1 MKSDTAKSPAL
12 AMFLN
17 LLLPGLGHLLWRE
30 WLFGLFIFL
39 IMLIAVIL
47 FVVSLLV
54 PIGLVVKSLLLGL
67 PLIFY
72 AFSFLDLH
80 RTIRTR
86 RSSTAITGRTVITLL
101 VVGIIYQVASPSA
114 PLNFALC
121 NLPEMY
127 RQEDNR
133 LVPKFHRGDLLKAS
147 RLAYFLHLV
156 FLDQPVMHAL
166 PDRYDLVRFTSDD
179 GARRSGVVLGR
190 SGESVE
196 LADGIV
202 VVNGLPDLGH
212 TGLGFELSGSCPLTA
227 VKEYS
232 ILIATLN
239 GGVIDQVYQVPF
251 SDIVGKVS
259 RLF

>member
-1 MKSDTAKSPAL
+1 VRNDTAKSPAL

-54 PIGLVVKSLLLGL
+54 PLGLVVKILLLGL

-72 AFSFLDLH
+72 GFSFVDLH
-80 RTIRTR
+80 RTVRTR
-86 RSSTAITGRTVITLL
+86 QKTTAITGRTAL
-101 VVGIIYQVASPSA
+101 VLVGLGLVYQIGAPSA
-114 PLNFALC
+114 PLNFALT
-121 NLPEMY
+121 NLPELY
-127 RQEDNR
+127 RQEDSR
-133 LVPKFHRGDLLKAS
+133 LAPKFHRGDLLKAS
-147 RLAYFLHLV
+147 QLSYFIHLV
-156 FLDQPVMHAL
+156 FLDQPIMHAL
-166 PDRYDLVRFTSDD
+166 PERYDIVRFKSE
-179 GARRSGVVLGR
+179 GEVRRSGIVLGR
-190 SGESVE
+190 SGESVA
-196 LADGIV
+196 LAEGV
-202 VVNGLPDLGH
+202 MVVNGLPDLGAS
-212 TGLGFELSGSCPLTA
+212 GAGFALGGACPLTV

-232 ILIATLN
+232 ILVATLN
-239 GGVIDQVYQVPF
+239 GGVVDQVYQVPF